1 MKRYYFALVVLVGLS
16 LSMYSCKQK
25 EFDNSDG
32 DGKNEPKNIQEVDK
46 LLHSAGRLLDL
57 GESHIKSRVVSE
69 ENQGDEMAEFEN
81 GQRGASTKMK
91 QTIEVDYLSNAPD
104 FAVLDPWPTVLWPGC
119 LIQGNSLRGHSV
131 PTAIPL
137 YTKRRPGR
145 IALQIVSGADSQI
158 PGEDGEGVWYE
169 DVQVMRETNVL
180 QAQNKLLKRFRE
192 SGVPASVAYN
202 MTIVHNVND
211 LAIATGLDI
220 KKAFGKISATFGTSF
235 KAKKS
240 YVLVK
245 LYQRFYTLSYEDPEG
260 FKGVFNEDIQKSD
273 LAPYTGPGNPI
284 CYVSSVSYG
293 RVYYLLYESEEKS
306 NTLFTALN
314 SSFAGIK
321 VNGAF
326 VKNDVVSKSKV
337 TLIQRGG
344 DAQAGLE
351 GALDPNKVAD
361 FIIKGSIPS
370 PKNVGAPISFTIK
383 HLYDNSLVNMGNTL
397 KYKYDKVQFIPKT
410 KNNNVTFYL
419 RDISVRTEAS
429 GKWQVSNHGEVK
441 LVDAKVIYKNNS
453 GKREPKILPFYRKD
467 EHLPVEA
474 ITYNSYM
481 AVNRVKDFDCD
492 FDGKNVYNLVTLQI
506 NLSVIPAAWKRGSK
520 NIPSPKEVVLSQDF
534 YFDGSTWKALNN
546 TESSQG
552 SIVFHELSTVRS
564 FDPITFRIKANYSMF
579 VDNILMGE

>member
-32 DGKNEPKNIQEVDK
+32 GGKNEPKNIQEVDK

-81 GQRGASTKMK
+81 GRQGASTKMK

-260 FKGVFNEDIQKSD
+260 FKGVFNENIQKSD

-293 RVYYLLYESEEKS
+293 RVYYLLYESEEKAG
-306 NTLFTALN
+306 TLFTALN

-351 GALDPNKVAD
+351 GALDPSKVAD
-361 FIIKGSIPS
+361 FIIKGAIPS

-383 HLYDNSLVNMGNTL
+383 HLYDNTLVNMGNTL

-410 KNNNVTFYL
+410 KKNNVTFYL

-441 LVDAKVIYKNNS
+441 LVGAKVIYKHTSN
-453 GKREPKILPFYRKD
+453 KREEVTLPFYRKD

>member
-1 MKRYYFALVVLVGLS
+1 M
-16 LSMYSCKQK
+16 
-25 EFDNSDG
+25 
-32 DGKNEPKNIQEVDK
+32 
-46 LLHSAGRLLDL
+46 
-57 GESHIKSRVVSE
+57 
-69 ENQGDEMAEFEN
+69 
-81 GQRGASTKMK
+81 
-91 QTIEVDYLSNAPD
+91 
-104 FAVLDPWPTVLWPGC
+104 
-119 LIQGNSLRGHSV
+119 
-131 PTAIPL
+131 
-137 YTKRRPGR
+137 
-145 IALQIVSGADSQI
+145 
-158 PGEDGEGVWYE
+158 
-169 DVQVMRETNVL
+169 
-180 QAQNKLLKRFRE
+180 
-192 SGVPASVAYN
+192 
-202 MTIVHNVND
+202 
-211 LAIATGLDI
+211 
-220 KKAFGKISATFGTSF
+220 
-235 KAKKS
+235 
-240 YVLVK
+240 
-245 LYQRFYTLSYEDPEG
+245 
-260 FKGVFNEDIQKSD
+260 
-273 LAPYTGPGNPI
+273 
-284 CYVSSVSYG
+284 
-293 RVYYLLYESEEKS
+293 
-306 NTLFTALN
+306 
-314 SSFAGIK
+314 
-321 VNGAF
+321 
-326 VKNDVVSKSKV
+326 KNDVVSKSKV

-351 GALDPNKVAD
+351 GALDPSKVAD
-361 FIIKGSIPS
+361 FIIKGAIPS

-383 HLYDNSLVNMGNTL
+383 HLYDNTLVNMGNTL

-410 KNNNVTFYL
+410 KKNNVTFYL

-441 LVDAKVIYKNNS
+441 LVGAKVIYKHTSN
-453 GKREPKILPFYRKD
+453 KREEVTLPFYRKD

>member
-32 DGKNEPKNIQEVDK
+32 GGKNEPKNIQEVDK

-81 GQRGASTKMK
+81 GRQGASTKMK

-220 KKAFGKISATFGTSF
+220 KKAFGKISATFGSSF
-235 KAKKS
+235 NAKKS

-293 RVYYLLYESEEKS
+293 RVYYLLYESEEKAG
-306 NTLFTALN
+306 TLFTALN

-351 GALDPNKVAD
+351 GALDPSKVAD
-361 FIIKGSIPS
+361 FIIKGAIPS

-383 HLYDNSLVNMGNTL
+383 HLYDNTLVNMGNTL

-410 KNNNVTFYL
+410 KKNNVTFYL

-441 LVDAKVIYKNNS
+441 LVGAKVIYKHTSN
-453 GKREPKILPFYRKD
+453 KREEVTLPFYRKD

-506 NLSVIPAAWKRGSK
+506 NLSVIPAAWKSGSK
-520 NIPSPKEVVLSQDF
+520 NIPSPKKIVLSQDF